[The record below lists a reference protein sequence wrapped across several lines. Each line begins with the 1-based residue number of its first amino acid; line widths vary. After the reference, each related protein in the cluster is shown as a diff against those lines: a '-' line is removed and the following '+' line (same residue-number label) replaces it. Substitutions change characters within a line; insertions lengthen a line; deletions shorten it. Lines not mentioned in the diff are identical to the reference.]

1 MYDTLDLI
9 VFRALSSNGTHLYKE
24 KEDPT
29 FEIWVNFMVF
39 FVMVGALANG
49 YFFVSVLYARVNQRH
64 GFEDSPMWFSQTLF
78 LINLSLS
85 VLLYCIF
92 WQINGFIG
100 LTNTQASGPVCKFVV
115 LTRQY
120 LIIVE
125 GWCTCVIAFNASFSK
140 IS

>member
-1 MYDTLDLI
+1 MYDLSDLV
-9 VFRALSSNGTHLYKE
+9 VFRSLLNNGTDKLHE

-29 FEIWVNFMVF
+29 FEIWVNFMTF

-49 YFFVSVLYARVNQRH
+49 YFFVSVLYARFKQRH
-64 GFEDSPMWFSQTLF
+64 GFEDSPIWFSQTLF

-92 WQINGFIG
+92 WLINGFIG
-100 LTNTQASGPVCKFVV
+100 LSQSQASGSTCKFVV

-120 LIIVE
+120 LVLVE

>member
-9 VFRALSSNGTHLYKE
+9 VFRALSNNATNQYQE

-49 YFFVSVLYARVNQRH
+49 YFLISVLYARVNQQH

-92 WQINGFIG
+92 WLINGFIG
-100 LTNTQASGPVCKFVV
+100 LSQAQASGSTCKFVV

-120 LIIVE
+120 LVIVE